1 MYRYLGNKT
10 RLTDWIADLVGSEL
24 PSGAVVADLM
34 CGTASVSAAFAE
46 RGYRVVASDQ
56 LTFPVLH
63 AEARLL
69 HARAPDFSAAPGG
82 TYASAIDALNQA
94 WDTPGFFFR
103 EYSAGGEPENGSRP
117 RAYFT
122 PENGARIDGV
132 RKKLRGWLSRK
143 RIGQDAYRLLL
154 HDLILAANRV
164 ANIAGTYGYYRS
176 SWSQAALRPLELQ
189 PSQFDEWAS
198 ADHQVV
204 QGPVEEI
211 VRDVEA
217 DAIYLDP
224 PYTKRQYA
232 GNYHI
237 LETLARNDEPVPQ
250 GEGGLRPWIEDSSAF
265 CYRRSAPGA
274 FRAVVE
280 GCSAE
285 HVFVSYSE
293 DGQVSADDLLA
304 LLQEYGSVERHVM
317 DYQRYQSNAR
327 ARGGAVSEHLYHL
340 RRA

>member
-10 RLTDWIADLVGSEL
+10 RLTDWIVDVVGSVL
-24 PSGAVVADLM
+24 PDDAAVADLM
-34 CGTASVSAAFAE
+34 CGTASVSVAFAE
-46 RGYRVVASDQ
+46 RGYRVIAADQ

-69 HARAPDFSAAPGG
+69 HASAPDFSSAPGG
-82 TYASAIDALNQA
+82 TYASAIEALNQA

-103 EYSAGGEPENGSRP
+103 EYSSGGEPENGSRP

-122 PENGARIDGV
+122 PENAAHIDGV
-132 RKKLRGWLSRK
+132 RKKLRGWLRRK

-176 SWSQAALRPLELQ
+176 SWSQAALRPLELRA
-189 PSQFDEWAS
+189 SDFDDWAS
-198 ADHQVV
+198 HKHQVI
-204 QGPVEEI
+204 QGPVEE
-211 VRDVEA
+211 VVAGVKA

-237 LETLARNDEPVPQ
+237 LETLARNDEPEPQ
-250 GEGGLRPWIEDSSAF
+250 GEGGLRPWAEDSSAF

-280 GCSAE
+280 ACSAE
-285 HVFVSYSE
+285 HVFISYSE
-293 DGQVSADDLLA
+293 DGQVPASNLLA
-304 LLQEYGSVERHVM
+304 LLQEYGDVERHEM

-327 ARGGAVSEHLYHL
+327 AQGGALREHLYHV
-340 RRA
+340 RRT